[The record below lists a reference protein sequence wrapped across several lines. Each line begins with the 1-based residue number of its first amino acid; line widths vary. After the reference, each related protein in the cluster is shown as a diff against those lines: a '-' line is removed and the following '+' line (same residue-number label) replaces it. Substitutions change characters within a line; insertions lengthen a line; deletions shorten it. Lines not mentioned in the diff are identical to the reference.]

1 MVAKSTGNHPPQ
13 NGRKNQVRDLESIA
27 QNSWI
32 LSKIRWEK
40 SDPWCVWNPKSSGI
54 NWCRRFFHWK
64 PWETKEFNLKFVD
77 HAPLP
82 WSICVAWC
90 LGHPFFCEIIFF
102 WKIIIHVLTGKFQNI
117 PFLGQLTVREAIYM
131 HPWPSAS
138 NVLLLFSSQ
147 SNILDTW
154 YMRVTWYNIYIY
166 LMFDT
171 VSPGVFYPNFSHLYS
186 LDSQHLW
193 FGDDML
199 EPFWLNK

>member
-1 MVAKSTGNHPPQ
+1 MRHCLDPFVWPD
-13 NGRKNQVRDLESIA
+13 VLD
-27 QNSWI
+27 I
-32 LSKIRWEK
+32 L
-40 SDPWCVWNPKSSGI
+40 
-54 NWCRRFFHWK
+54 
-64 PWETKEFNLKFVD
+64 
-77 HAPLP
+77 
-82 WSICVAWC
+82 
-90 LGHPFFCEIIFF
+90 FFCEIIFF
-102 WKIIIHVLTGKFQNI
+102 WKIIIHVLTGKFQYI

-171 VSPGVFYPNFSHLYS
+171 VLPGVFYPNFSHLYS

-199 EPFWLNK
+199 EPFWQQVMCSTLRTIISNFWGTQHIWIFSKPIFQKKYIHSIM